1 MEMKEFKRYDW
12 EEYVNKILLKLDYS
26 QEQIDEIKDIRENWE
41 VMTTEQFRF
50 LFLAGIIK
58 RTVKLKKTR
67 TLYTDGDTVLYLN
80 HHNKRF
86 EQVGY
91 FIEE

>member
-1 MEMKEFKRYDW
+1 MKEFKRYDW

-41 VMTTEQFRF
+41 VMTAEQFRF

-58 RTVKLKKTR
+58 RTAKLKKIR
-67 TLYTDGDTVLYLN
+67 TLYTDGVTVLYLN
-80 HHNKRF
+80 HYNKRF
-86 EQVGY
+86 EQAGY